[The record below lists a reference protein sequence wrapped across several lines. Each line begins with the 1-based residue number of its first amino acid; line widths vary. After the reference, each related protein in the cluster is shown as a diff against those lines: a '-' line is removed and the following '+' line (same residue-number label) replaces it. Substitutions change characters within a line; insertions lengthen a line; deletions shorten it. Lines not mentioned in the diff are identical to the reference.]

1 MSCFSAFSPQK
12 GALTEVPTPLVEVA
26 KRFSAFSPQ
35 KGALT
40 SITVTPIPLNSASF
54 QCLFPSERGSDPVH
68 LLLPS
73 LSQGV
78 SVPFP
83 LRKGL

>member
-26 KRFSAFSPQ
+26 KRFSAFSP
-35 KGALT
+35 
-40 SITVTPIPLNSASF
+40 
-54 QCLFPSERGSDPVH
+54 SERGSDVYNRDPNTVKFRI
-68 LLLPS
+68 
-73 LSQGV
+73 V

>member
-1 MSCFSAFSPQK
+1 MCFSAFSPQK
-12 GALTEVPTPLVEVA
+12 GALTSSKRCVKMRA
-26 KRFSAFSPQ
+26 SWRFSAFSPQ

-40 SITVTPIPLNSASF
+40 FLLGVFAQPVLAF
-54 QCLFPSERGSDPVH
+54 QCLFPSERGSDFRV
-68 LLLPS
+68 LKLAGS
-73 LSQGV
+73 FAYV